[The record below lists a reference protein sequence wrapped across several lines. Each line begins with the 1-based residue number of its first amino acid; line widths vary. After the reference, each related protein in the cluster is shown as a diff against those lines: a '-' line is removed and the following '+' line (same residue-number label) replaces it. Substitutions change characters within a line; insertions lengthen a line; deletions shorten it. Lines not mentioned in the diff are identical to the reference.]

1 MNEKSRIYQ
10 HIRLCSRDSTVYSC
24 QLIGSKYC
32 VKNDYLC
39 REMLYST
46 LHVKEKEMMTLSQEQ
61 LKRKASVAI
70 LCLLSVVSESFG
82 DITWDHEL
90 KGSSF

>member
-1 MNEKSRIYQ
+1 
-10 HIRLCSRDSTVYSC
+10 
-24 QLIGSKYC
+24 
-32 VKNDYLC
+32 
-39 REMLYST
+39 
-46 LHVKEKEMMTLSQEQ
+46 MMTLSQEQ